1 MPQIDPQSK
10 WQRAASFAARAHIA
24 QKRDDDRTPYF
35 AHPVRVALV
44 VRMVFGCDD
53 EVAVTAA
60 LLHDTIEDTPTDY
73 DDIEEAFGREVADCV
88 AALTKNMTLP
98 EPKREP
104 DYDARL
110 RAADWRARLIKL
122 ADVYD
127 NTCESLGGIA
137 SNCVNGP
144 GQPSP
149 QRTLDKLRS
158 KADRAIALAQSDAN
172 RPEIQR
178 AIEALR
184 GLYATA

>member
-1 MPQIDPQSK
+1 MPQTDPQSK
-10 WQRAASFAARAHIA
+10 WQRAASFAARAHA
-24 QKRDDDRTPYF
+24 SQKRDDDRTPYF

-53 EVAVTAA
+53 DIAVTAA

-88 AALTKNMTLP
+88 SALTKNMTLP
-98 EPKREP
+98 ESKREP

-127 NTCESLGGIA
+127 NTCESLGGVVTH
-137 SNCVNGP
+137 CTNGP
-144 GQPSP
+144 GLPSP

-158 KADRAIALAQSDAN
+158 KADRAIALAQADAG
-172 RPEIQR
+172 RTEIMR

-184 GLYATA
+184 RLLSSL